1 MQWGWGWG
9 GCLFVTTG
17 AGHKGYGVELLER
30 GGRGSEKS
38 QKLRYGTHWRL
49 WRESRNFKIFTEPSY
64 PENAPLSLIVGI
76 VVTLQSNLD

>member
-38 QKLRYGTHWRL
+38 QKLRYGMLRH
-49 WRESRNFKIFTEPSY
+49 
-64 PENAPLSLIVGI
+64 SLA
-76 VVTLQSNLD
+76 TLEGE